1 MGAVSTSYSY
11 TSASSSHTSHS
22 VISVNMVSGPF
33 LCFNEINFEDIPEYG
48 TPEFKAFVEEVQKEG
63 DALLEGTEDEKKNAD
78 WDVSKT
84 QENGTVAC
92 KTRKARK
99 NLDNGLKWHLRTG
112 YFE

>member
-1 MGAVSTSYSY
+1 M
-11 TSASSSHTSHS
+11 SHTASQ
-22 VISVNMVSGPF
+22 VSLRADTF
-33 LCFNEINFEDIPEYG
+33 SS
-48 TPEFKAFVEEVQKEG
+48 VEEVQTEG

-99 NLDNGLKWHLRTG
+99 NLDNGLKWRT
-112 YFE
+112 FLQASLVLDLIMC